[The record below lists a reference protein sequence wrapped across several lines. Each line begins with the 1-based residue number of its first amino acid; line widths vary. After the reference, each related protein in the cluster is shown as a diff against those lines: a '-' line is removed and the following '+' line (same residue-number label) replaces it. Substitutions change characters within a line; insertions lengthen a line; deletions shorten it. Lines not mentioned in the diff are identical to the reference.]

1 MGTRQVSSGLNGN
14 ANNNTQSLCHF
25 RSLLLQQLLTYIQ
38 QIILVPLR
46 FEYNVFPTDSCI
58 RDCLSSDEFGKICW
72 IPKILTSSID
82 QSLSGFIIWWF
93 YQKVLE
99 IRKYD
104 LAKLSRSLEGAFEEY
119 LTSTSPI
126 LSCPLNPEALSNH
139 RCTSVRT

>member
-38 QIILVPLR
+38 QMILVPLR

-58 RDCLSSDEFGKICW
+58 RDCLSPDEFGKIYW
-72 IPKILTSSID
+72 ILKILTSSIE
-82 QSLSGFIIWWF
+82 SLSGFIIWWF

-104 LAKLSRSLEGAFEEY
+104 LVKLSRSLKGAFEEY

-126 LSCPLNPEALSNH
+126 LCCPLNPEALSNH
-139 RCTSVRT
+139 RSTSVRT